1 MDMIMGNS
9 TIINVEQN
17 QKKNYPFKELLK
29 LSLEE
34 RAKILRPIIEQIAE
48 DVNNDPESNL
58 FSHLDGEGIENGD

>member
-1 MDMIMGNS
+1 MGNS
-9 TIINVEQN
+9 MIINVEQN

-34 RAKILRPIIEQIAE
+34 RAKILRPIIEKIAV

-58 FSHLDGEGIENGD
+58 FSHLDHP

>member
-1 MDMIMGNS
+1 MIMVNS
-9 TIINVEQN
+9 TIVNVEQN

-34 RAKILRPIIEQIAE
+34 RAKILRPIIEKIAE
-48 DVNNDPESNL
+48 DVNNDPEFNL